1 MDTFEIPKGLLS
13 VSDVATLLHV
23 SVESVRNWI
32 AAGKL
37 AAFRLGPTGPYRINS
52 EDLAAYINGGN

>member
-1 MDTFEIPKGLLS
+1 METLELPDGLLTVADVTRLLR
-13 VSDVATLLHV
+13 VSA
-23 SVESVRNWI
+23 ESVRNWI

-37 AAFRLGPTGPYRINS
+37 AAFRLGPTGPWRIRS